1 MRNAGTVYL
10 MASAPNGTLYL
21 GVTSDLNGRIWQH
34 RTGVYEGF
42 TSRYGVKRV
51 VWFEHHRDIVEAI
64 ARERAMKFWLR
75 AWKVRAIEAANP
87 RWDDLAVA
95 LGFDPLPLPAGRSR
109 R

>member
-42 TSRYGVKRV
+42 TSR
-51 VWFEHHRDIVEAI
+51 
-64 ARERAMKFWLR
+64 
-75 AWKVRAIEAANP
+75 
-87 RWDDLAVA
+87 
-95 LGFDPLPLPAGRSR
+95 
-109 R
+109 